1 MRPEDVSA
9 SLRDGGVALTV
20 GTSGESVLLKSYL
33 TEVAFADGTRWTW
46 NDVRDR
52 VGPAVFLGTDEDDVL
67 KGSILD
73 DTLTGGRGND
83 RLEGGR
89 GDDVYVW
96 NLGDGDDVVS
106 DGMGT
111 NVLQLGAGIVPGDV
125 GTSVEGSALVFSLP
139 DGARIVVEGGLED
152 ERNCFAEVR
161 FEDGTVWTMDD
172 VRNRT
177 EPVVV
182 EGTDGDDT
190 PLAGT
195 HMRDVIRGRKGDD
208 LLRGGKGDDVYE
220 WNPGD
225 GSDTLKLCA

>member
-1 MRPEDVSA
+1 MLFR
-9 SLRDGGVALTV
+9 
-20 GTSGESVLLKSYL
+20 
-33 TEVAFADGTRWTW
+33 
-46 NDVRDR
+46 
-52 VGPAVFLGTDEDDVL
+52 
-67 KGSILD
+67 SILD

-111 NVLQLGAGIVPGDV
+111 NVLQLGAGIAPGDV

-139 DGARIVVEGGLED
+139 GGARIVVEGGLED

-182 EGTDGDDT
+182 EGTDEDDT
-190 PLAGT
+190 PLSGT
-195 HMRDVIRGRKGDD
+195 HMRDILIGRKGDD
-208 LLRGGKGDDVYE
+208 VLDGGKGDDVYE
-220 WNPGD
+220 WNLGD
-225 GSDTLKLCA
+225 GNDTIDDVHGKSTLRFGVGISRENLKVVPVRVEEGSSRSGIRPRAANIIPQLPDRKSVV